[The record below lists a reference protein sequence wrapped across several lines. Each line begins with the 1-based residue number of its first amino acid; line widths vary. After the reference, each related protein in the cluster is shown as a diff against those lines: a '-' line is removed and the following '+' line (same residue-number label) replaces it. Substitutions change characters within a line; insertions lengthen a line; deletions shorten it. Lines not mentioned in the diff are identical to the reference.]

1 MKTKKQHD
9 LYVNMVIELQKNG
22 ASDKEVFALL
32 LSLCTD
38 YLSQILDILE
48 EKENDR

>member
-1 MKTKKQHD
+1 MTNKENHD
-9 LYVNMVIELQKNG
+9 LYVNMVMELQKNG

-32 LSLCTD
+32 LSLCAD

-48 EKENDR
+48 EMRK